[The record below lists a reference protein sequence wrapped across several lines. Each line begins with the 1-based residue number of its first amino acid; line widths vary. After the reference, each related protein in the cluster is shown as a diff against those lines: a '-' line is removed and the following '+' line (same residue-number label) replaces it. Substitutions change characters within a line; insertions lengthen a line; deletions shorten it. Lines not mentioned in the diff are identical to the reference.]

1 MDAPE
6 AGLHSRSN
14 KTSDSLS
21 GSVMSFQERAASIE
35 ASGETI
41 LTQDVRKITRALA

>member
-1 MDAPE
+1 MGAPE
-6 AGLHSRSN
+6 AGLHNRSN

-21 GSVMSFQERAASIE
+21 GSVMSFQESE
-35 ASGETI
+35 LPQVSGETI